1 MKADYKVGELI
12 YDANIYDGLNTSL
25 FDLQFYK
32 KWLPTNK
39 DARILELCCGT
50 GRLTIPIAQEGYN
63 ICGVDYTPS
72 MLEQAQAK
80 AIKVG
85 LEINFIE
92 ADIRTLDLQEQ
103 FDFIFIP
110 FNSIHHLYRNEDLFR
125 MLESVKKHLKD
136 GGLFLFDCFNPNIQ
150 YIVENE
156 KGQTVMAEYKTDDG
170 RNILIKQTM
179 RYESATQINRI
190 EWHYSI
196 NGEFHSIQN
205 LDMRL
210 FFPQELDSYLKQA
223 GFNVIHKFGDFTE
236 EVFNNDSKKQIYV
249 LALKNMNTDFTIRIA
264 QPSDVLELKDL
275 FQDTVLNI
283 NKRDYSKAEVE
294 DWASC
299 GNDLSHIKGM
309 IKTHYFIVATNQQS
323 QIVGF
328 ASITQQGYLH
338 SMFVHKDFQGKGV
351 ATILLNEIERYATTT
366 GIIRITSEVSL
377 TARPFFEKRGYIVE
391 EEQKWKANL
400 LSLTNFWMAKKLSK

>member
-1 MKADYKVGELI
+1 MTTDYKVGELI

-25 FDLQFYK
+25 SDLQFYK

-50 GRLTIPIAQEGYN
+50 GRLTILIAQEGYN

-72 MLEQAQAK
+72 MLERAQAK
-80 AIKVG
+80 AIKTG
-85 LEINFIE
+85 LEINFIK
-92 ADIRTLDLQEQ
+92 ADIRTFDLQEQ

-110 FNSIHHLYRNEDLFR
+110 FNSIHHLYRNEDLFKA
-125 MLESVKKHLKD
+125 LESVKRHLKD

-156 KGQTVMAEYKTDDG
+156 KGQTVIAEYKTDDG

-196 NGEFHSIQN
+196 NSEFHSIQN

-223 GFNVIHKFGDFTE
+223 GFNIIHKFGGFGE
-236 EVFNNDSKKQIYV
+236 ETFSNESEKQIYV
-249 LALKNMNTDFTIRIA
+249 L
-264 QPSDVLELKDL
+264 S
-275 FQDTVLNI
+275 
-283 NKRDYSKAEVE
+283 
-294 DWASC
+294 
-299 GNDLSHIKGM
+299 
-309 IKTHYFIVATNQQS
+309 
-323 QIVGF
+323 
-328 ASITQQGYLH
+328 
-338 SMFVHKDFQGKGV
+338 
-351 ATILLNEIERYATTT
+351 LNE
-366 GIIRITSEVSL
+366 
-377 TARPFFEKRGYIVE
+377 
-391 EEQKWKANL
+391 
-400 LSLTNFWMAKKLSK
+400 